1 MNRALDIK
9 NWGDGGNNYVLK
21 GNPKNKWVGFQETVL
36 NQLSESFGDNF
47 NIVIWTDENN
57 DNDYYCI
64 PYIIIK
70 HLFVSEHKT
79 TGKYPDRWTAI
90 IKDHRF
96 LMHSNSQLAVD
107 ISFYYSK
114 PFHLEAYNGEVLDD
128 VKSKTEGG
136 KSVVISIKSER
147 DQSLRK
153 EAIKYHGLTCKVCS
167 FNFKEAYGKW
177 GEYFIEVHHIKPLSE
192 LTTKETL
199 TNPKTDLT
207 VVCANCHRMIHTKKG
222 ITLTLEELKKKL
234 NTVHL
239 GTSLT
244 NHSL

>member
-36 NQLSESFGDNF
+36 NQLSETFGDNF
-47 NIVIWTDENN
+47 NIVIWIDENKE
-57 DNDYYCI
+57 DDYYCI
-64 PYIIIK
+64 PYEVIK
-70 HLFVSEHKT
+70 SLFTAEHKT

-90 IKDHRF
+90 ILDHQF

-107 ISFYYSK
+107 VSAYYAK
-114 PFHLEAYNGEVLDD
+114 PFHLETYNGEIIDE

-136 KSVVISIKSER
+136 RSVVISIKSER

-167 FNFKEAYGKW
+167 FNFKEVYGKW
-177 GEYFIEVHHIKPLSE
+177 GEKFIEVHHIKPLGE

-222 ITLTLEELKKKL
+222 ITLTIEELKKKL
-234 NTVHL
+234 KKK
-239 GTSLT
+239 
-244 NHSL
+244 